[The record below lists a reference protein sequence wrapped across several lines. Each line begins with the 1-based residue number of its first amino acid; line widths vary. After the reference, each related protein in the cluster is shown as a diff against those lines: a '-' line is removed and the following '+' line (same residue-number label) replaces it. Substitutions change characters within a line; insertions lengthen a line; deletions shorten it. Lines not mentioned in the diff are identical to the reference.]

1 MDRIAGE
8 IGELDSTG
16 PQLHSTNRSTGPR
29 TGRTNRRPRRGVAR
43 ARCRITHIDARAGWW
58 VAGLIRGV
66 LNRDHKWARFE
77 IGTRTVK
84 LDHDEAVIARG
95 QTHWRIKEVT
105 RRLVY
110 LLVVNPHLHALNRA
124 ARACA

>member
-1 MDRIAGE
+1 
-8 IGELDSTG
+8 
-16 PQLHSTNRSTGPR
+16 
-29 TGRTNRRPRRGVAR
+29 
-43 ARCRITHIDARAGWW
+43 
-58 VAGLIRGV
+58 
-66 LNRDHKWARFE
+66 
-77 IGTRTVK
+77 
-84 LDHDEAVIARG
+84 VIARG